1 MRHFLPIDILRTI
14 YCSIIQSNLN
24 YSILAWG
31 YDCGRLVK
39 IQKKVLRIITC
50 SRYNSHTEPLFKAL
64 KLLKL
69 EDMLRLNTLNF
80 CFKLNNFCLPEYF
93 RSFQYRSQYEIHG
106 RDTRYNHIIPT
117 SITVTKRAQKCLR
130 NNIPWVINSTP
141 RLILDKIDT
150 HSYQG
155 FNQFIKKSHY

>member
-1 MRHFLPIDILRTI
+1 MVDLLR
-14 YCSIIQSNLN
+14 Y
-24 YSILAWG
+24 
-31 YDCGRLVK
+31 
-39 IQKKVLRIITC
+39 KKVLRIITC

-80 CFKLNNFCLPEYF
+80 CYKLNNFCLPEYF
-93 RSFQYRSQYEIHG
+93 RSYQYRSQFEIHG

-141 RLILDKIDT
+141 RTILDKIDT

-155 FNQFIKKSHY
+155 FSQYIKNHIIEQYSYKCNIPECYPCKKEQEELLGLI